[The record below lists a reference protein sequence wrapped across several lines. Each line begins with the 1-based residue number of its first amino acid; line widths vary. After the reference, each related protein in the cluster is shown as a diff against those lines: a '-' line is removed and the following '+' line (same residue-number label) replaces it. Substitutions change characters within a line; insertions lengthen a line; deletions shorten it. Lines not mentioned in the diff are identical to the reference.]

1 MNTIN
6 LLELNLWR
14 QNQRALGLIAMV
26 IGAGAWAMEFAGTVY
41 ICPYCRVQRTVIL
54 VLGLIMVLPFSR
66 HWVVRYVASVI
77 GFLGAV
83 VAVNQNF
90 MGWVKISK
98 GEFVF
103 NEQLYIDPFLLSTGS
118 LFIIIGQLW
127 LILTR
132 DKER

>member
-1 MNTIN
+1 MGF
-6 LLELNLWR
+6 LGLAFW
-14 QNQRALGLIAMV
+14 QRHQPALGLIAII
-26 IGAGAWAMEFAGTVY
+26 IGAGAWGMEFAGTVY

-54 VLGLIMVLPFSR
+54 LLGVIMVLPFSK
-66 HWVVRYVASVI
+66 HWISRYVASVM
-77 GFLGAV
+77 GFMGAV

-98 GEFVF
+98 GEFAF

-132 DKER
+132 APSNSS